1 MSVFSKIKKWLTKK
15 PKDDKIKEANRVTN
29 YGGGASSKSVQKEV
43 KRSIVKAEAKKSGE
57 RQTEYQQSA
66 VSKSNSSAFKATP
79 PSVRKAEA
87 KDRQT
92 SKKSDA
98 FNAKNAFKAS
108 AQPKFTH
115 QSTALGT
122 MSKRDI
128 DTRTAKKNAYNENY
142 KYQSRAADKLK
153 PLIDEKYS
161 GDTAESR
168 RRIKSGEYQSDPNVM
183 KYETL
188 KHPIAMSA
196 GRGALSGTTFGLS
209 ELGIALLPKSKEVEE
224 AERLYQAN
232 KSKGAEFAGEM
243 AGSLLGFGLTSG
255 ASKAAVTKLAPKT
268 TARLGESATEI
279 IAKNGLVRRAAEKEA
294 LRKLGTTATKEEIER
309 FARARAAKLVAALG
323 EDAAIN
329 VTTGLASDVSHAII
343 ESDNPA
349 EFLKN
354 MGISAAGNVV
364 LGGVT
369 SAAPLFRNGADSGL
383 ERVFAGDVFNRA
395 NRANI
400 DEGLERINIRDM
412 VRNNA
417 DDAVRR
423 ADASNLIRR
432 ANQADEALGRA
443 MVNDGAYGNIG
454 RGVLPPSEID
464 MRGVTPSPRAM
475 NVDPSIESA
484 RAREIGLR
492 GNERR
497 EVSDRLFSKA
507 AERNPS
513 GNVERPLDSLV
524 RKRGRAD
531 ERITEIDR
539 ELGEVSDELARIRG
553 MSPREEDALI
563 QRFDDLMTER
573 NSLEASKRFAEPPK
587 PEPKAKPKT
596 VGDAV
601 EERTGRTLDELKED
615 VKQSKNL
622 DENKLTTKEV
632 KAEENDALKAYDESK
647 KKEYTVQVE
656 SNKGR
661 KRKITVEAKSEAE
674 ALEIASK
681 RKNVKK
687 ATIAEPPKPRPTA
700 AERQAKMVTE
710 ADEKADAIRAALG
723 GEEPKAPAKGA
734 KPAAET
740 LTTKT
745 EAKVATKKEP
755 TVVEDLGTIVNR
767 KKEKTTFREKF
778 HEFSSSFKTKISNSL
793 DAYENW
799 NKQFLRSDPDKWKT
813 NNAAINN
820 VRLSQGKAGASI
832 NDAHLAADGTR
843 ITGSHKVTINGE
855 EHTIEHGKSLM
866 QIFDG
871 MDDETETKFN
881 EYLLLKHSPDRA
893 DAGKPI
899 FKDKVLPDG
908 RSYGDREACEELA
921 NKLLEEHPEFAVKAE
936 EVYQYLR
943 EELQNRVD
951 KGLISQDVVDEWRKK
966 YPNYVPTGRDGDFS
980 GEKDIWDL
988 VGQLE
993 NKGNTVG
1000 AGGIE
1005 KAEGSDQPIRSI
1017 KEQLAEATN
1026 RNWRDITMNDMFK
1039 QVFGEKMGKELAQE
1053 ADGGIERVLDNSISL
1068 SKSKGGK
1075 YYAEIYENGE
1085 PQRVEIEKH
1094 FYDAIEDLYK
1104 NGFGN
1109 ALFDVPNEAFSK
1121 VSRFFKNVITTW
1133 NPIFMVKNGMRDFTE
1148 AIINTRQTK
1157 EYLQVLASGE
1167 AWNQIKNGGE
1177 YWQALKDSGVLQTNF
1192 VNLEEALTKG
1202 DKWWKKPFDKF
1213 AMLQEAV
1220 ETNPRLVEYMATI
1233 KKEMGEGFDLKDGL
1247 ANVPASIRDIAAANA
1262 ADVTVNFSRNGSIG
1276 KAINK
1281 GFVPFF
1287 NPSIQGYSKF
1297 VRNISEQPSGKAL
1310 LSMLVKAT
1318 ALGSGATVLNNYFWG
1333 DNKNYQR
1340 ISARDKATNYI
1351 IPIPAKWENGKPK
1364 FVDVDD
1370 AEVFIK
1376 IPKSRFAAAYSLP
1389 MVNINNDN
1397 KMGWAEMI
1405 KVAGDQVAPVDPVE
1419 SNLLSP
1425 LLLAHNNTTWYGTPI
1440 VSEGIKNENNPSQE
1454 YDANTSWFGRQLG
1467 KATEDLPTKLQISP
1481 KKADYIIDAET
1492 GVIGDFLLPMTTPS
1506 KQSGDKN
1513 AVVRGLKSAGNV
1525 VKRQFTIDSVTQND
1539 LSTRFYNARGKAED
1553 DSKTDKA
1560 GKAEADESKRY
1571 DAFSTEVSKI
1581 NTAIRALQN
1590 GKKSTKQEDIYGLR
1604 KVENQLMQDALDG
1617 KEAPSSNKTMSAV
1630 QKYVGTTYAI
1640 NNFGSETDKNAMR
1653 KYGEKKYGDIS
1664 KAEMRKAINEDKG
1677 FFKGVKAIGN
1687 LEERIVKAGT
1697 TSNTALTKAVA
1708 LAGANADDDLFGAYG
1723 TIYKSR
1729 TETANKMTRAR
1740 NYFKEGG
1747 SEKEYTKL
1755 ELARRTL
1762 GKLPD
1767 DQKKSELDKL
1777 EKQLAKGEVDW
1788 AERDAREKSIE
1799 YNANISYL
1807 GLAASLAQANAPAR
1821 GYRLYDIKDK
1831 NIQKGI
1837 NLAAMG
1843 FTARDYKE
1851 MSKAL
1856 DTNGNGYPSK
1866 QEIID
1871 YVENSGFKDKA
1882 TLFDALYYYQG
1893 KSNPFGTP
1901 TKYTREQAAL
1911 MGKKNGVKAIS
1922 GESEDI
1928 KLNPDEGSSGNGYRG
1943 YYRGGYRR
1951 WHSWGGGRSRK
1962 GRQPISANNSAFKAK
1977 KANISGGSSPKMSV
1991 SGASNI
1997 SRTSAR
2003 VSSNPKIDITPLNVK
2018 AVKSAK
2024 TGRTSSNLTAAL
2036 EDIQRTEKKVTP
2048 PKARRSK

>member
-57 RQTEYQQSA
+57 RQTEYQKSA
-66 VSKSNSSAFKATP
+66 VSKSSSSAFKATP

-329 VTTGLASDVSHAII
+329 LTTGAVSDVSHAIV

-354 MGISAAGNVV
+354 LGISAAGNVV

-395 NRANI
+395 NRANV
-400 DEGLERINIRDM
+400 DEGLERINIRDL
-412 VRNNA
+412 VRNNT

-443 MVNDGAYGNIG
+443 MVNDGAYGDIG

-507 AERNPS
+507 AERNPN

-531 ERITEIDR
+531 ERIAEIDR

-553 MSPREEDALI
+553 MSPQEEDALI

-587 PEPKAKPKT
+587 PEAKTEPPKT
-596 VGDAV
+596 EAPKTEVKA
-601 EERTGRTLDELKED
+601 EEPKTE
-615 VKQSKNL
+615 VKT
-622 DENKLTTKEV
+622 EPTTKEV

-723 GEEPKAPAKGA
+723 GEEPKAPAKGT

-745 EAKVATKKEP
+745 EASAPKTATKKEP
-755 TVVEDLGTIVNR
+755 RVIEDVGEVVHKR
-767 KKEKTTFREKF
+767 KAKVTRREKIK
-778 HEFSSSFKTKISNSL
+778 EFTESVRTKISDSL
-793 DAYENW
+793 SAFEDEARKKSRDEMLDDY
-799 NKQFLRSDPDKWKT
+799 
-813 NNAAINN
+813 
-820 VRLSQGKAGASI
+820 G
-832 NDAHLAADGTR
+832 AAD
-843 ITGSHKVTINGE
+843 KVRRHQTIANRSV
-855 EHTIEHGKSLM
+855 IEHQQQWNGNRFSGEVTRNGHTFENGKSLK
-866 QIFDG
+866 QIYDG
-871 MDDETETKFN
+871 MDEATEKDFDS
-881 EYLLLKHSPDRA
+881 YLLLKHAPDRIKE
-893 DAGKPI
+893 GKPI
-899 FKDKVLPDG
+899 FDNTILKN
-908 RSYGDREACEELA
+908 GDSLNDPEVCRREAQ
-921 NKLLEEHPEFAVKAE
+921 KLLEKHPKFEAKAE
-936 EVYQYLR
+936 EIYQYTQN
-943 EELQNRVD
+943 ELQNRVD
-951 KGLISQDVVDEWRKK
+951 AGLLSQDVADKWMKDH
-966 YPNYVPTGRDGDFS
+966 PFYVPTGRDMDEDFS
-980 GEKDIWDL
+980 VVYDSAVTGAQGLKAARGGDQAIRSVRD
-988 VGQLE
+988 QLE
-993 NKGNTVG
+993 Y
-1000 AGGIE
+1000 
-1005 KAEGSDQPIRSI
+1005 
-1017 KEQLAEATN
+1017 ATT
-1026 RNWRDITMNDMFK
+1026 RNWRDMSMNNLFRRT
-1039 QVFGEKMGKELAQE
+1039 FGEDIANELAKE
-1053 ADGGIERVLDNSISL
+1053 ADGGIEKVLDNTIDLHAGKDGKFYANVFVDGEKKSI
-1068 SKSKGGK
+1068 
-1075 YYAEIYENGE
+1075 
-1085 PQRVEIEKH
+1085 EIEKK
-1094 FYDAIEDLYK
+1094 FYDAVQDLYK
-1104 NGFGN
+1104 NGRLGN
-1109 ALFDVPNEAFSK
+1109 GIDVLNDAASIPAG
-1121 VSRFFKNVITTW
+1121 VFKNLITEYS
-1133 NPIFMVKNGMRDFTE
+1133 PIFMIKNFMRDFPE
-1148 AIINTRQTK
+1148 AFINTRQTK
-1157 EYLQVLASGE
+1157 EFVESMLPALKDLAT
-1167 AWNQIKNGGE
+1167 GGE
-1177 YWQALKDSGVLQTNF
+1177 YTQALKDAGISQSTF
-1192 VNLEEALTKG
+1192 I
-1202 DKWWKKPFDKF
+1202 DFDKALKSGKGKKNLF
-1213 AMLQEAV
+1213 AIGNEYTELF
-1220 ETNPRLVEYMATI
+1220 PRLVEYMATF
-1233 KKEMGEGFDLKDGL
+1233 KKAGVSLKDADMAL
-1247 ANVPASIRDIAAANA
+1247 RDRAAANA
-1262 ADVTVNFSRNGSIG
+1262 ADVTVNFGRSGSVG
-1276 KAINK
+1276 KMLNK

-1287 NPSIQGYSKF
+1287 NPSVQGWSKF
-1297 VRNISEQPSGKAL
+1297 ARNLTELRHADAKTAL
-1310 LSMLVKAT
+1310 SFALKAT
-1318 ALGSGATVLNNYFWG
+1318 ALGAGAQTINNFMLQ
-1333 DNKNYQR
+1333 DNPNYQN
-1340 ISARDKATNYI
+1340 ISARDKANNYI
-1351 IPIPAKWENGKPK
+1351 FPLGDAKKTDK
-1364 FVDVDD
+1364 FL
-1370 AEVFIK
+1370 K
-1376 IPKSRFAAAYSLP
+1376 IPSSRFAAVYGLP
-1389 MVNINNDN
+1389 SVNAFNKN
-1397 KMGWAEMI
+1397 KMGWAEAI
-1405 KVAGDQVAPVDPVE
+1405 KVAKDQVTPIDPLE
-1419 SNLLSP
+1419 SNVFSQALQIK
-1425 LLLAHNNTTWYGTPI
+1425 NNQTWYGTPI
-1440 VSEGIKNENNPSQE
+1440 VPKALEDLPKSEQ
-1454 YDANTSWFGRQLG
+1454 YDVNTSWFGKQLG
-1467 KATEDLPTKLQISP
+1467 KATENLPKELQISP
-1481 KKADYIIDAET
+1481 KKADYAIDALT
-1492 GVIGDFLLPMTTPS
+1492 GVIGDFALPASTPS
-1506 KQSGDKN
+1506 K
-1513 AVVRGLKSAGNV
+1513 RGNSVGESIRKTAA
-1525 VKRQFTIDSVTQND
+1525 RQFTIDTVTQNN
-1539 LSTRFYNARGKAED
+1539 LSTRFYDKLQEANTNNQS
-1553 DSKTDKA
+1553 SKG
-1560 GKAEADESKRY
+1560 GKAEADEYKRLNG
-1571 DAFSTEVSKI
+1571 FSTEISKV
-1581 NTAIRALQN
+1581 NAAIKDLQ
-1590 GKKSTKQEDIYGLR
+1590 GSKRETKLDDVRGMQKFR
-1604 KVENQLMQDALDG
+1604 NQLMQDALDG
-1617 KEAPSSNKTMSAV
+1617 NDAPSSNKTMNTV
-1630 QKYVGTTYAI
+1630 QKYAGTTYAI
-1640 NNFGSETDKNAMR
+1640 NHFGKQVDKDAM
-1653 KYGEKKYGDIS
+1653 KNYGKKKYGDIS
-1664 KAEMRKAINEDKG
+1664 NAEMRKAINEDKG

-1697 TSNTALTKAVA
+1697 TSNTALTRAVA

-1723 TIYKSR
+1723 AIYKSR

-1755 ELARRTL
+1755 EVARRTL
-1762 GKLPD
+1762 GKLPE

-1991 SGASNI
+1991 SGAANI

-2048 PKARRSK
+2048 PKARRSR

>member
-57 RQTEYQQSA
+57 RQTEYQKSA
-66 VSKSNSSAFKATP
+66 VSKTNSSAFKATP
-79 PSVRKAEA
+79 PSGRKAEV

-142 KYQSRAADKLK
+142 KYQSRAADSLK

-268 TARLGESATEI
+268 TARLGESATEYL
-279 IAKNGLVRRAAEKEA
+279 AKNGLVRRAAEKEA

-309 FARARAAKLVAALG
+309 LARARAAKLVAALG

-329 VTTGLASDVSHAII
+329 VTTGFASDLSHAII
-343 ESDNPA
+343 ESDNPM

-354 MGISAAGNVV
+354 LGISAAGNVV

-400 DEGLERINIRDM
+400 DEGLERINIRDL

-443 MVNDGAYGNIG
+443 MVNDGAYGDIG

-507 AERNPS
+507 AERNPN
-513 GNVERPLDSLV
+513 GNVERPLDNLV

-531 ERITEIDR
+531 ERIAEIDR

-553 MSPREEDALI
+553 MSPQEEDALI

-632 KAEENDALKAYDESK
+632 KTEENDALKAYDESK

-700 AERQAKMVTE
+700 AERQAKMVAE

-723 GEEPKAPAKGA
+723 GEEPKAPAKGT

-740 LTTKT
+740 LTTKAET
-745 EAKVATKKEP
+745 SAPKTATKKEP
-755 TVVEDLGTIVNR
+755 RVIEDVGEVVHKR
-767 KKEKTTFREKF
+767 KAKVTRREKIK
-778 HEFSSSFKTKISNSL
+778 EFTESVRTKISDSL
-793 DAYENW
+793 SAFEDEARKKSRDEMLDDY
-799 NKQFLRSDPDKWKT
+799 
-813 NNAAINN
+813 
-820 VRLSQGKAGASI
+820 G
-832 NDAHLAADGTR
+832 AAD
-843 ITGSHKVTINGE
+843 KVRRHQTIANRSV
-855 EHTIEHGKSLM
+855 IEHQQQWNGKRFSGEVTRNGHTFENGKSLK
-866 QIFDG
+866 QIYDG
-871 MDDETETKFN
+871 MDEATEKDFDS
-881 EYLLLKHSPDRA
+881 YLLLKHAPDRIKE
-893 DAGKPI
+893 GKPI
-899 FKDKVLPDG
+899 FDNTILKN
-908 RSYGDREACEELA
+908 GDSLNDPEVCRREAQ
-921 NKLLEEHPEFAVKAE
+921 KLLEKHPEFEAKAE
-936 EVYQYLR
+936 EIYQYTQN
-943 EELQNRVD
+943 ELQNRVD
-951 KGLISQDVVDEWRKK
+951 AGLLSQDVADKWMKDH
-966 YPNYVPTGRDGDFS
+966 PFYVPTGRDMDEDFS
-980 GEKDIWDL
+980 VVYDSAVTGAQGLKAARGGDQAIRSVRD
-988 VGQLE
+988 QLE
-993 NKGNTVG
+993 Y
-1000 AGGIE
+1000 
-1005 KAEGSDQPIRSI
+1005 
-1017 KEQLAEATN
+1017 ATT
-1026 RNWRDITMNDMFK
+1026 RNWRDMSMNNLFRRT
-1039 QVFGEKMGKELAQE
+1039 FGEDIANELAKE
-1053 ADGGIERVLDNSISL
+1053 ADGGIEKVLDNTIDLHAGKDGKFYANVFVDGEKKSI
-1068 SKSKGGK
+1068 
-1075 YYAEIYENGE
+1075 
-1085 PQRVEIEKH
+1085 EIEKK
-1094 FYDAIEDLYK
+1094 FYDAVQDLYK
-1104 NGFGN
+1104 NGRLGN
-1109 ALFDVPNEAFSK
+1109 GIDVLNDAASIPAG
-1121 VSRFFKNVITTW
+1121 VFKNLITEYS
-1133 NPIFMVKNGMRDFTE
+1133 PIFMIKNFMRDFPE
-1148 AIINTRQTK
+1148 AFINTRQTK
-1157 EYLQVLASGE
+1157 EFVESMLPALKDLVT
-1167 AWNQIKNGGE
+1167 GGE
-1177 YWQALKDSGVLQTNF
+1177 YTQALKDAGISQSTF
-1192 VNLEEALTKG
+1192 I
-1202 DKWWKKPFDKF
+1202 DFDKALKSGKGKKNLF
-1213 AMLQEAV
+1213 AIGNEYTELF
-1220 ETNPRLVEYMATI
+1220 PRLVEYMATF
-1233 KKEMGEGFDLKDGL
+1233 KKAGVSLKDADMAL
-1247 ANVPASIRDIAAANA
+1247 RDRAAANA
-1262 ADVTVNFSRNGSIG
+1262 ADVTVNFGRSGSVG
-1276 KAINK
+1276 KMLNK

-1287 NPSIQGYSKF
+1287 NPSVQGWSKF
-1297 VRNISEQPSGKAL
+1297 ARNLTELRHADAKTAL
-1310 LSMLVKAT
+1310 SFALKAT
-1318 ALGSGATVLNNYFWG
+1318 ALGAGAQTINNFMLQ
-1333 DNKNYQR
+1333 DNPNYQN
-1340 ISARDKATNYI
+1340 ISARDKANNYI
-1351 IPIPAKWENGKPK
+1351 FPLGDAKKTDK
-1364 FVDVDD
+1364 FL
-1370 AEVFIK
+1370 K
-1376 IPKSRFAAAYSLP
+1376 IPSSRFAAVYGLP
-1389 MVNINNDN
+1389 SVNAFNKN
-1397 KMGWAEMI
+1397 KMGWAEAI
-1405 KVAGDQVAPVDPVE
+1405 KVAKDQVTPIDPLE
-1419 SNLLSP
+1419 SNVFSQALQIK
-1425 LLLAHNNTTWYGTPI
+1425 NNQTWYGTPI
-1440 VSEGIKNENNPSQE
+1440 VPKALEDLPKSEQ
-1454 YDANTSWFGRQLG
+1454 YDVNTSWFGKQLG
-1467 KATEDLPTKLQISP
+1467 KATENLPKELQISP
-1481 KKADYIIDAET
+1481 KKADYAIDALT
-1492 GVIGDFLLPMTTPS
+1492 GVIGDFALPASTPS
-1506 KQSGDKN
+1506 K
-1513 AVVRGLKSAGNV
+1513 RGNSIGESIRKTAA
-1525 VKRQFTIDSVTQND
+1525 RQFTIDTVTQNN
-1539 LSTRFYNARGKAED
+1539 LSTRFYDKLQEANTNNQS
-1553 DSKTDKA
+1553 SKG
-1560 GKAEADESKRY
+1560 GKAEADEYKRLNG
-1571 DAFSTEVSKI
+1571 FSTEISKV
-1581 NTAIRALQN
+1581 NAAIKDLQ
-1590 GKKSTKQEDIYGLR
+1590 GSKRETKLDDVRGMQKFR
-1604 KVENQLMQDALDG
+1604 NQLMQDALDG
-1617 KEAPSSNKTMSAV
+1617 NDAPSSNKTMNTV
-1630 QKYVGTTYAI
+1630 QKYAGTTYAI
-1640 NNFGSETDKNAMR
+1640 NHFGKQVDKDAM
-1653 KYGEKKYGDIS
+1653 KNYGKKKYGDIS
-1664 KAEMRKAINEDKG
+1664 NAEMRKAINEDKG

-1708 LAGANADDDLFGAYG
+1708 LAGAKADDDLFGAYG
-1723 TIYKSR
+1723 AIYKSR

-1928 KLNPDEGSSGNGYRG
+1928 KLNPDEGSSDNGYRG

-2024 TGRTSSNLTAAL
+2024 TGRTSSNLSAAL
-2036 EDIQRTEKKVTP
+2036 EDIKKTESKVKP
-2048 PKARRSK
+2048 PKARR

>member
-57 RQTEYQQSA
+57 RQTEYQKSA
-66 VSKSNSSAFKATP
+66 VSKTNSSAFKATP
-79 PSVRKAEA
+79 PSVRKAEV

-142 KYQSRAADKLK
+142 KYQSRAADSLK

-268 TARLGESATEI
+268 TARLGEGATEYL
-279 IAKNGLVRRAAEKEA
+279 AKNGLVRRAAEKEA

-309 FARARAAKLVAALG
+309 LARARAAKLVAALG

-329 VTTGLASDVSHAII
+329 VTTGFASDLSHAII
-343 ESDNPA
+343 ESDNPM

-354 MGISAAGNVV
+354 LGISAAGNVV

-400 DEGLERINIRDM
+400 DEGLERINIRDL

-443 MVNDGAYGNIG
+443 MVNDGAYGDIG

-507 AERNPS
+507 AERNPN
-513 GNVERPLDSLV
+513 GNVERPLDNLV

-531 ERITEIDR
+531 ERIAEIDR

-553 MSPREEDALI
+553 MSPQEEDALI

-632 KAEENDALKAYDESK
+632 KTEENDALKAYDESK

-700 AERQAKMVTE
+700 AERQAKMVAE

-723 GEEPKAPAKGA
+723 GEEPKAPAKGT

-740 LTTKT
+740 LTTKAET
-745 EAKVATKKEP
+745 SAPKTATKKEP
-755 TVVEDLGTIVNR
+755 RVIEDVGEVVHKR
-767 KKEKTTFREKF
+767 KAKVTRREKIK
-778 HEFSSSFKTKISNSL
+778 EFTESVRTKISDSL
-793 DAYENW
+793 SAFEDEARKKSRDEMLDDY
-799 NKQFLRSDPDKWKT
+799 
-813 NNAAINN
+813 
-820 VRLSQGKAGASI
+820 G
-832 NDAHLAADGTR
+832 AAD
-843 ITGSHKVTINGE
+843 KVRRHQTIANRSV
-855 EHTIEHGKSLM
+855 IEHQQQWNGKRFSGEVTRNGHTFENGKSLK
-866 QIFDG
+866 QIYDG
-871 MDDETETKFN
+871 MDEATEKDFDS
-881 EYLLLKHSPDRA
+881 YLLLKHAPDRIKE
-893 DAGKPI
+893 GKPI
-899 FKDKVLPDG
+899 FDNTILKN
-908 RSYGDREACEELA
+908 GDSLNDPEVCRREAQ
-921 NKLLEEHPEFAVKAE
+921 KLLEKHPEFEAKAE
-936 EVYQYLR
+936 EIYQYTQN
-943 EELQNRVD
+943 ELQNRVD
-951 KGLISQDVVDEWRKK
+951 AGLLSQDVADKWMKDH
-966 YPNYVPTGRDGDFS
+966 PFYVPTGRDMDEDFS
-980 GEKDIWDL
+980 VVYDSAVTGAQGLKAARGGDQAIRSVRD
-988 VGQLE
+988 QLE
-993 NKGNTVG
+993 Y
-1000 AGGIE
+1000 
-1005 KAEGSDQPIRSI
+1005 
-1017 KEQLAEATN
+1017 ATT
-1026 RNWRDITMNDMFK
+1026 RNWRDMSMNNLFRRT
-1039 QVFGEKMGKELAQE
+1039 FGEDIANELAKE
-1053 ADGGIERVLDNSISL
+1053 ADGGIEKVLDNTIDLHAGKDGKFYANVFVDGEKKSI
-1068 SKSKGGK
+1068 
-1075 YYAEIYENGE
+1075 
-1085 PQRVEIEKH
+1085 EIEKK
-1094 FYDAIEDLYK
+1094 FYDAVQDLYK
-1104 NGFGN
+1104 NGRLGN
-1109 ALFDVPNEAFSK
+1109 GIDVLNDAASIPAG
-1121 VSRFFKNVITTW
+1121 VFKNLITEYS
-1133 NPIFMVKNGMRDFTE
+1133 PIFMIKNFMRDFPE
-1148 AIINTRQTK
+1148 AFINTRQTK
-1157 EYLQVLASGE
+1157 EFVESMLPALKDLVT
-1167 AWNQIKNGGE
+1167 GGE
-1177 YWQALKDSGVLQTNF
+1177 YTQALKDAGISQSTF
-1192 VNLEEALTKG
+1192 I
-1202 DKWWKKPFDKF
+1202 DFDKALKSGKGKKNLF
-1213 AMLQEAV
+1213 AIGNEYTELF
-1220 ETNPRLVEYMATI
+1220 PRLVEYMATF
-1233 KKEMGEGFDLKDGL
+1233 KKAGVSLKDADMAL
-1247 ANVPASIRDIAAANA
+1247 RDRAAANA
-1262 ADVTVNFSRNGSIG
+1262 ADVTVNFGRSGSVG
-1276 KAINK
+1276 KMLNK

-1287 NPSIQGYSKF
+1287 NPSVQGWSKF
-1297 VRNISEQPSGKAL
+1297 ARNLTELRHADAKTAL
-1310 LSMLVKAT
+1310 SFALKAT
-1318 ALGSGATVLNNYFWG
+1318 ALGAGAQTINNFMLQ
-1333 DNKNYQR
+1333 DNPNYQN
-1340 ISARDKATNYI
+1340 ISARDKANNYI
-1351 IPIPAKWENGKPK
+1351 FPLGDAKKTDK
-1364 FVDVDD
+1364 FL
-1370 AEVFIK
+1370 K
-1376 IPKSRFAAAYSLP
+1376 IPSSRFAAVYGLP
-1389 MVNINNDN
+1389 SVNAFNKN
-1397 KMGWAEMI
+1397 KMGWAEAI
-1405 KVAGDQVAPVDPVE
+1405 KVAKDQVTPIDPLE
-1419 SNLLSP
+1419 SNVFSQALQIK
-1425 LLLAHNNTTWYGTPI
+1425 NNQTWYGTPI
-1440 VSEGIKNENNPSQE
+1440 VPKALEDLPKSEQ
-1454 YDANTSWFGRQLG
+1454 YDVNTSWFGKQLG
-1467 KATEDLPTKLQISP
+1467 KATENLPKELQISP
-1481 KKADYIIDAET
+1481 KKADYAIDALT
-1492 GVIGDFLLPMTTPS
+1492 GVIGDFALPASTPS
-1506 KQSGDKN
+1506 K
-1513 AVVRGLKSAGNV
+1513 RGNSIGESIRKTAA
-1525 VKRQFTIDSVTQND
+1525 RQFTIDTVTQNN
-1539 LSTRFYNARGKAED
+1539 LSTRFYDKLQEANTNNQS
-1553 DSKTDKA
+1553 SKG
-1560 GKAEADESKRY
+1560 GKAEADEYKRLNG
-1571 DAFSTEVSKI
+1571 FSTEISKV
-1581 NTAIRALQN
+1581 NAAIKDLQ
-1590 GKKSTKQEDIYGLR
+1590 GSKRETKLDDVRGMQKFR
-1604 KVENQLMQDALDG
+1604 NQLMQDALDG
-1617 KEAPSSNKTMSAV
+1617 NDAPSSNKTMNTV
-1630 QKYVGTTYAI
+1630 QKYAGTTYAI
-1640 NNFGSETDKNAMR
+1640 NHFGKQVDKDAM
-1653 KYGEKKYGDIS
+1653 KNYGKKKYGDIS
-1664 KAEMRKAINEDKG
+1664 NAEMRKAINEDKG

-1708 LAGANADDDLFGAYG
+1708 LAGAKADDDLFGAYG
-1723 TIYKSR
+1723 AIYKSR

-1928 KLNPDEGSSGNGYRG
+1928 KLNPDEGSSDNGYRG

-1951 WHSWGGGRSRK
+1951 WHSWGGSRSRK

-2024 TGRTSSNLTAAL
+2024 TGRTSSNLSAAL
-2036 EDIQRTEKKVTP
+2036 EDIKKTESKVKP
-2048 PKARRSK
+2048 PKARR

>member
-1 MSVFSKIKKWLTKK
+1 MAKKSIFKKIKDWIVG
-15 PKDDKIKEANRVTN
+15 KDSKVKEANRVTN

-43 KRSIVKAEAKKSGE
+43 KRSIVKAEAKKRGE
-57 RQTEYQQSA
+57 KQTEYQQSA
-66 VSKSNSSAFKATP
+66 VSKSSSSAFKATP

-128 DTRTAKKNAYNENY
+128 DTRTAKMNAYNENR

-268 TARLGESATEI
+268 TARLGESATEYL
-279 IAKNGLVRRAAEKEA
+279 AKNGLVRRAAEKEA

-309 FARARAAKLVAALG
+309 LARARAAKLVAALG

-329 VTTGLASDVSHAII
+329 VTTGFASDLSHAII

-395 NRANI
+395 NRANV

-423 ADASNLIRR
+423 ADAPNLIRR

-443 MVNDGAYGNIG
+443 MVNDGAYGDIG

-513 GNVERPLDSLV
+513 GNVERPLDNLV

-531 ERITEIDR
+531 ERIAEIDR

-553 MSPREEDALI
+553 MSPQEEDALI

-587 PEPKAKPKT
+587 PEVKTEAPKTEAPKAEVKAEEPKT
-596 VGDAV
+596 
-601 EERTGRTLDELKED
+601 E
-615 VKQSKNL
+615 VKA
-622 DENKLTTKEV
+622 EPTTKEV

-740 LTTKT
+740 LTTKAET
-745 EAKVATKKEP
+745 SAPKTATKKEP
-755 TVVEDLGTIVNR
+755 RVIEDVGEVVHKR
-767 KKEKTTFREKF
+767 KAKVTRREKIK
-778 HEFSSSFKTKISNSL
+778 EFTESVRTKISDSL
-793 DAYENW
+793 SAFEDEARKKSRDEMLDDY
-799 NKQFLRSDPDKWKT
+799 
-813 NNAAINN
+813 
-820 VRLSQGKAGASI
+820 G
-832 NDAHLAADGTR
+832 AAD
-843 ITGSHKVTINGE
+843 KVRRHQTIANRSV
-855 EHTIEHGKSLM
+855 IEHQQQWNGNRFSGEVTRNGHTFENGKSLK
-866 QIFDG
+866 QIYDG
-871 MDDETETKFN
+871 MDEATEKDFDS
-881 EYLLLKHSPDRA
+881 YLLLKHAPDRIKE
-893 DAGKPI
+893 GKPI
-899 FKDKVLPDG
+899 FDNTILKN
-908 RSYGDREACEELA
+908 GDSLNDPEVCRREAQ
-921 NKLLEEHPEFAVKAE
+921 KLLEKHPEFEAKAE
-936 EVYQYLR
+936 EIYQYTQN
-943 EELQNRVD
+943 ELQNRVD
-951 KGLISQDVVDEWRKK
+951 AGLLSQDVADKWMKDH
-966 YPNYVPTGRDGDFS
+966 PFYVPTGRDMDEDFS
-980 GEKDIWDL
+980 VVYDSAVTGAQGLKAARGGDQAIRSVRD
-988 VGQLE
+988 QLE
-993 NKGNTVG
+993 Y
-1000 AGGIE
+1000 
-1005 KAEGSDQPIRSI
+1005 
-1017 KEQLAEATN
+1017 ATT
-1026 RNWRDITMNDMFK
+1026 RNWRDMSMNNLFRRT
-1039 QVFGEKMGKELAQE
+1039 FGEDIANELAKE
-1053 ADGGIERVLDNSISL
+1053 ADGGIEKVLDNTIDLHAGKDGKFYANVFVDGEKKSI
-1068 SKSKGGK
+1068 
-1075 YYAEIYENGE
+1075 
-1085 PQRVEIEKH
+1085 EIEKK
-1094 FYDAIEDLYK
+1094 FYDAVQDLYK
-1104 NGFGN
+1104 NGRLGN
-1109 ALFDVPNEAFSK
+1109 GIDVLNDAASIPAG
-1121 VSRFFKNVITTW
+1121 VFKNLITEYS
-1133 NPIFMVKNGMRDFTE
+1133 PIFMIKNFMRDFPE
-1148 AIINTRQTK
+1148 AFINTRQTK
-1157 EYLQVLASGE
+1157 EFVECMLPALKDLAT
-1167 AWNQIKNGGE
+1167 GGE
-1177 YWQALKDSGVLQTNF
+1177 YTQALKDAGISQSTF
-1192 VNLEEALTKG
+1192 I
-1202 DKWWKKPFDKF
+1202 DFDKALKSGKGKKNLF
-1213 AMLQEAV
+1213 AIGNEYTELF
-1220 ETNPRLVEYMATI
+1220 PRLVEYMATF
-1233 KKEMGEGFDLKDGL
+1233 KKAGVSLKDADMAL
-1247 ANVPASIRDIAAANA
+1247 RDRAAANA
-1262 ADVTVNFSRNGSIG
+1262 ADVTVNFGRSGSVG
-1276 KAINK
+1276 KMLNK

-1287 NPSIQGYSKF
+1287 NPSVQGWSKF
-1297 VRNISEQPSGKAL
+1297 ARNLTELRHADAKTAL
-1310 LSMLVKAT
+1310 SFALKAT
-1318 ALGSGATVLNNYFWG
+1318 ALGAGAQTINNFMLQ
-1333 DNKNYQR
+1333 DNPNYQN
-1340 ISARDKATNYI
+1340 ISARDKANNYI
-1351 IPIPAKWENGKPK
+1351 FPLGDAKKTDK
-1364 FVDVDD
+1364 FL
-1370 AEVFIK
+1370 K
-1376 IPKSRFAAAYSLP
+1376 IPSSRFAAVYGLP
-1389 MVNINNDN
+1389 SVNAFNKN
-1397 KMGWAEMI
+1397 KMGWAEAF
-1405 KVAGDQVAPVDPVE
+1405 KVAKDQVTPIDPLE
-1419 SNLLSP
+1419 SNVFSQALQIK
-1425 LLLAHNNTTWYGTPI
+1425 NNQTWYGTPI
-1440 VSEGIKNENNPSQE
+1440 VPKALEDLPKSEQ
-1454 YDANTSWFGRQLG
+1454 YDVNTSWFGKQLG
-1467 KATEDLPTKLQISP
+1467 KATEKLPKGLQISP
-1481 KKADYIIDAET
+1481 KKADYAIDALT
-1492 GVIGDFLLPMTTPS
+1492 GVIGDFALPASTPS
-1506 KQSGDKN
+1506 K
-1513 AVVRGLKSAGNV
+1513 RGNSIGESIRKTAA
-1525 VKRQFTIDSVTQND
+1525 RQFTIDTVTQNN
-1539 LSTRFYNARGKAED
+1539 LSTRFYDKLQEANTNNQS
-1553 DSKTDKA
+1553 SKG
-1560 GKAEADESKRY
+1560 GKAEADEYKRLNG
-1571 DAFSTEVSKI
+1571 FSTEISKV
-1581 NTAIRALQN
+1581 NAAIKDLQ
-1590 GKKSTKQEDIYGLR
+1590 GSKRETKLDDVRGMQKFR
-1604 KVENQLMQDALDG
+1604 NQLMQDALDG
-1617 KEAPSSNKTMSAV
+1617 NDAPSSNKTMNTV
-1630 QKYVGTTYAI
+1630 QKYAGTTYAI
-1640 NNFGSETDKNAMR
+1640 NNFGKKVDQDAMK
-1653 KYGEKKYGDIS
+1653 KYGAAKYGDIS

-1697 TSNTALTKAVA
+1697 TSNTTLTKAVA
-1708 LAGANADDDLFGAYG
+1708 LAGAKADDDLFGAYG
-1723 TIYKSR
+1723 AIYKSR

-1951 WHSWGGGRSRK
+1951 WHSWGGSHSRK

-1977 KANISGGSSPKMSV
+1977 KANISGSSSPKMSV

-2024 TGRTSSNLTAAL
+2024 TGRTSSNLSAAL
-2036 EDIQRTEKKVTP
+2036 EDIKKTESKVKP
-2048 PKARRSK
+2048 PKARR

>member
-57 RQTEYQQSA
+57 RQTEYQKSA
-66 VSKSNSSAFKATP
+66 VSKTNSSAFKATP
-79 PSVRKAEA
+79 PSVRKAEV

-142 KYQSRAADKLK
+142 KYQSRAADSLK

-268 TARLGESATEI
+268 TARLGESATEYL
-279 IAKNGLVRRAAEKEA
+279 AKNGLVRRAAEKEA

-309 FARARAAKLVAALG
+309 LARARAAKLVAALG

-329 VTTGLASDVSHAII
+329 VTTGFASDLSHAII
-343 ESDNPA
+343 ESDNPM

-354 MGISAAGNVV
+354 LGISAAGNVV

-400 DEGLERINIRDM
+400 DEGLERINIRDL

-443 MVNDGAYGNIG
+443 MVNDGAYGDIG

-507 AERNPS
+507 AERNPN
-513 GNVERPLDSLV
+513 GNVERPLDNLV

-531 ERITEIDR
+531 ERIAEIDR

-553 MSPREEDALI
+553 MSPQEEDALI

-632 KAEENDALKAYDESK
+632 KTEENDALKAYDESK

-700 AERQAKMVTE
+700 AERQAKMVAE

-723 GEEPKAPAKGA
+723 GEEPKAPAKGT

-740 LTTKT
+740 LTTKAET
-745 EAKVATKKEP
+745 SAPKTATKKEP
-755 TVVEDLGTIVNR
+755 RVIEDVGEVVHKR
-767 KKEKTTFREKF
+767 KAKVTRREKIK
-778 HEFSSSFKTKISNSL
+778 EFTESVRTKISDSL
-793 DAYENW
+793 SAFEDEARKKSRDEMLDDY
-799 NKQFLRSDPDKWKT
+799 
-813 NNAAINN
+813 
-820 VRLSQGKAGASI
+820 G
-832 NDAHLAADGTR
+832 AAD
-843 ITGSHKVTINGE
+843 KVRRHQTIANRSV
-855 EHTIEHGKSLM
+855 IEHQQQWNGKRFSGEVTRNGHTFENGKSLK
-866 QIFDG
+866 QIYDG
-871 MDDETETKFN
+871 MDEATEKDFDS
-881 EYLLLKHSPDRA
+881 YLLLKHAPDRIKE
-893 DAGKPI
+893 GKPI
-899 FKDKVLPDG
+899 FDNTILKN
-908 RSYGDREACEELA
+908 GDSLNDPEVCRREAQ
-921 NKLLEEHPEFAVKAE
+921 KLLEKHPEFEAKAE
-936 EVYQYLR
+936 EIYQYTQN
-943 EELQNRVD
+943 ELQNRVD
-951 KGLISQDVVDEWRKK
+951 AGLLSQDVADKWMKDH
-966 YPNYVPTGRDGDFS
+966 PFYVPTGRDMDEDFS
-980 GEKDIWDL
+980 VVYDSAVTGAQGLKAARGGDQAIRSVRD
-988 VGQLE
+988 QLE
-993 NKGNTVG
+993 Y
-1000 AGGIE
+1000 
-1005 KAEGSDQPIRSI
+1005 
-1017 KEQLAEATN
+1017 ATT
-1026 RNWRDITMNDMFK
+1026 RNWRDMSMNNLFRRT
-1039 QVFGEKMGKELAQE
+1039 FGEDIANELAKE
-1053 ADGGIERVLDNSISL
+1053 ADGGIEKVLDNTIDLHAGKDGKFYANVFVDGEKKSI
-1068 SKSKGGK
+1068 
-1075 YYAEIYENGE
+1075 
-1085 PQRVEIEKH
+1085 EIEKK
-1094 FYDAIEDLYK
+1094 FYDAVQDLYK
-1104 NGFGN
+1104 NGRLGN
-1109 ALFDVPNEAFSK
+1109 GIDVLNDAASIPAG
-1121 VSRFFKNVITTW
+1121 VFKNLITEYS
-1133 NPIFMVKNGMRDFTE
+1133 PIFMIKNFMRDFPE
-1148 AIINTRQTK
+1148 AFINTRQTK
-1157 EYLQVLASGE
+1157 EFVESMLPALKDLVT
-1167 AWNQIKNGGE
+1167 GGE
-1177 YWQALKDSGVLQTNF
+1177 YTQALKDAGISQSTF
-1192 VNLEEALTKG
+1192 I
-1202 DKWWKKPFDKF
+1202 DFDKALKSGKGKKNLF
-1213 AMLQEAV
+1213 AIGNEYTELF
-1220 ETNPRLVEYMATI
+1220 PRLVEYMATF
-1233 KKEMGEGFDLKDGL
+1233 KKAGVSLKDADMAL
-1247 ANVPASIRDIAAANA
+1247 RDRAAANA
-1262 ADVTVNFSRNGSIG
+1262 ADVTVNFGRSGSVG
-1276 KAINK
+1276 KMLNK

-1287 NPSIQGYSKF
+1287 NPSVQGWSKF
-1297 VRNISEQPSGKAL
+1297 ARNLTELRHADAKTAL
-1310 LSMLVKAT
+1310 SFALKAT
-1318 ALGSGATVLNNYFWG
+1318 ALGAGAQTINNFMLQ
-1333 DNKNYQR
+1333 DNPNYQN
-1340 ISARDKATNYI
+1340 ISARDKANNYI
-1351 IPIPAKWENGKPK
+1351 FPLGDAKKTDK
-1364 FVDVDD
+1364 FL
-1370 AEVFIK
+1370 K
-1376 IPKSRFAAAYSLP
+1376 IPSSRFAAVYGLP
-1389 MVNINNDN
+1389 SVNAFNKN
-1397 KMGWAEMI
+1397 KMGWAEAI
-1405 KVAGDQVAPVDPVE
+1405 KVAKDQVTPIDPLE
-1419 SNLLSP
+1419 SNVFSQALQIK
-1425 LLLAHNNTTWYGTPI
+1425 NNQTWYGTPI
-1440 VSEGIKNENNPSQE
+1440 VPKALEDLPKSEQ
-1454 YDANTSWFGRQLG
+1454 YDVNTSWFGKQLG
-1467 KATEDLPTKLQISP
+1467 KATENLPKELQISP
-1481 KKADYIIDAET
+1481 KKADYAIDALT
-1492 GVIGDFLLPMTTPS
+1492 GVIGDFALPASTPS
-1506 KQSGDKN
+1506 K
-1513 AVVRGLKSAGNV
+1513 RGNSIGESIRKTAA
-1525 VKRQFTIDSVTQND
+1525 RQFTIDTVTQNN
-1539 LSTRFYNARGKAED
+1539 LSTRFYDKLQEANTNNQS
-1553 DSKTDKA
+1553 SKG
-1560 GKAEADESKRY
+1560 GKAEADEYKRLNG
-1571 DAFSTEVSKI
+1571 FSTEISKV
-1581 NTAIRALQN
+1581 NAAIKDLQ
-1590 GKKSTKQEDIYGLR
+1590 GSKRETKLDDVRGMQKFR
-1604 KVENQLMQDALDG
+1604 NQLMQDALDG
-1617 KEAPSSNKTMSAV
+1617 NDAPSSNKTMNTV
-1630 QKYVGTTYAI
+1630 QKYAGTTYAI
-1640 NNFGSETDKNAMR
+1640 NHFGKQVDKDAM
-1653 KYGEKKYGDIS
+1653 KNYGKKKYGDIS
-1664 KAEMRKAINEDKG
+1664 NAEMRKAINEDKD

-1708 LAGANADDDLFGAYG
+1708 LAGAKADDDLFGAYG
-1723 TIYKSR
+1723 AIYKSR

-1928 KLNPDEGSSGNGYRG
+1928 KLNPDEGSSDNGYRG

-1951 WHSWGGGRSRK
+1951 WHSWGGSRSRK

-2024 TGRTSSNLTAAL
+2024 TGRTSSNLSAAL
-2036 EDIQRTEKKVTP
+2036 EDIKKTESKVKP
-2048 PKARRSK
+2048 PKARR